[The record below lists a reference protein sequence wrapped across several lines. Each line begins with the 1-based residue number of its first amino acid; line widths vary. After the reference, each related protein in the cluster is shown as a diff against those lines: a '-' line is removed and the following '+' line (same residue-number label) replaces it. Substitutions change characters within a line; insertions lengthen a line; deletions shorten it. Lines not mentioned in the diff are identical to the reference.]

1 MIIEKIYKTDDGHTF
16 KTEKEALAY
25 EAKIKEERRKKAETN
40 KKLSDLEKEWRKKLD
55 EAVEVSV
62 FVNNI
67 SKYNVVEFTT
77 YSYDKYYKVTDL
89 ADLEPND
96 ELIITYEV
104 NGEKRILTN

>member
-55 EAVEVSV
+55 EAVEA
-62 FVNNI
+62 
-67 SKYNVVEFTT
+67 YNDYTH
-77 YSYDKYYKVTDL
+77 SYDVYAEEYKKHHGK
-89 ADLEPND
+89 EPTLLID
-96 ELIITYEV
+96 EIAKLMDIFF
-104 NGEKRILTN
+104 